1 MAAGRMTAESQCLA
15 GPLTTATNLAG
26 RIDLISSSPLF
37 ENLSQQAIE
46 KIARMARP
54 KAIAR
59 DEVLYMQ
66 GQPVRIVALMRTG
79 SMKISQL
86 ARNGNEVI
94 LWIYG
99 SGSVLGTLTD
109 PTSCCYTC
117 SARALEQSTAL
128 VWDYSA
134 IQALMLEYPQIRKN
148 AGQILAIRLD
158 ELEERFREVAT
169 EKVAKRVALALL
181 RLLKH
186 VGKTVSEGIEVSLS
200 REELAQMTGTTLF
213 TISRLLSKWN
223 ELGYVLPRREAVIVR
238 NIRKLEQAEDDDLE
252 SVPLIPKGERIA
264 ARGRISPLGIFGSS
278 PLNNSDREAS
288 EAPC

>member
-1 MAAGRMTAESQCLA
+1 MAAGRVTAESQCLA
-15 GPLTTATNLAG
+15 GPLTNAANLAG
-26 RIDLISSSPLF
+26 RIDLISTSPLF
-37 ENLSQQAIE
+37 ENLSQQVIE

-66 GQPVRIVALMRTG
+66 GQPVRMVALMRTG

-109 PTSCCYTC
+109 PTSSCYTC
-117 SARALEQSTAL
+117 SARALEHSTAL
-128 VWDYSA
+128 IWDYSA

-148 AGQILAIRLD
+148 AGQILAVRLD

-238 NIRKLEQAEDDDLE
+238 DIRKLEQAEDDDLE
-252 SVPLIPKGERIA
+252 SVPLISKGERSA

-278 PLNNSDREAS
+278 ALNNGDRETS